1 MQITKLVVKAGK
13 TVSNPHER
21 FSNLRSD
28 VVIEAI
34 PDLDDHWDQHEGL
47 VQLRAM
53 QEQAD
58 EAVESELRRRL
69 AAITRR
75 KDMEYVRDRIESAER
90 EMKSHSAMAERFR
103 ADAVAATNQDEE
115 RHYLNQA
122 EAQAGIL
129 ARLANMILELRA
141 RFAALEAGKEDP
153 GETPVTDARI
163 GEDEDGD
170 PG

>member
-13 TVSNPHER
+13 TVGNPHESY
-21 FSNLRSD
+21 SNLRSD
-28 VVIEAI
+28 VVIEAV
-34 PDLDDHWDQHEGL
+34 PDLDEHWDRNAGME
-47 VQLRAM
+47 QLRAM

-58 EAVESELRRRL
+58 EAVEAELRRRL
-69 AAITRR
+69 GAITRR

-115 RHYLNQA
+115 DHYLNQA

-129 ARLANMILELRA
+129 ARLANMILEFRA
-141 RFAALEAGKEDP
+141 RFAALEAGQPDP
-153 GETPVTDARI
+153 GETPAVEI

-170 PG
+170 PD